1 MGTKDPRADA
11 ERYLERHNVRG
22 LFKHLST
29 KVRHSRGAAA
39 REASRHRIAP
49 RCARFCPFSRPVVHV
64 SPRASAT
71 SCRFC
76 SQSPRTPK
84 LSSSRY
90 LNQTPNT
97 KLQPLNTKL
106 STGTHALNP
115 KPFLVQELKKIREC
129 QQEQKPVPSMFEEND
144 LIAMFG
150 MFDVTGCVHMAC
162 VVVSVCVCL

>member
-1 MGTKDPRADA
+1 MASHRAA
-11 ERYLERHNVRG
+11 LCPLVLLLASLR
-22 LFKHLST
+22 
-29 KVRHSRGAAA
+29 A
-39 REASRHRIAP
+39 RLTPS
-49 RCARFCPFSRPVVHV
+49 CA
-64 SPRASAT
+64 ASAT

-76 SQSPRTPK
+76 SRSPRTPK

-162 VVVSVCVCL
+162 VFVSLSV